1 MSNPEV
7 YLAGGAALFVL
18 SLYGLAVRRH
28 LLIKI
33 LAVNMMG
40 SGVFTML
47 MAASLRSGG
56 EPDPVPHAMV
66 LTGIVVTV
74 AATALGLALLV
85 RVHLLT
91 GQPFLPEPDEE
102 S

>member
-1 MSNPEV
+1 MSNPAV
-7 YLAGGAALFVL
+7 FLAGGAALFVL
-18 SLYGLAVRRH
+18 SLYGLVVRRH

-33 LAVNMMG
+33 LAINMMG

-47 MAASLRSGG
+47 MAASIRSAG

-74 AATALGLALLV
+74 AATALGLALLL

-91 GQPFLPEPDEE
+91 GSPYLPIDEE
-102 S
+102 P